1 MPLTKLVQIV
11 AGAKVFMVIP
21 VSAYSFPTA
30 WHCRQIDLGYPAKQ

>member
-30 WHCRQIDLGYPAKQ
+30 LANAITAPLLAL